1 MMNPVQK
8 RNLIRI
14 IPFGI
19 IWGVYGFLYVLIESG
34 LLGDAKVYP
43 STNNPYDFGTS
54 LLVTTSCSV
63 IMGIFLGIIEI
74 LLLNNLFVRRAFWQK
89 ILFKTALYLLLIF
102 LLLLTIA
109 FFVNSKGLKLPL
121 FHQEVFQQVAKFVSN
136 FVFWSIVI
144 YAGVLTMLSLF
155 ISEVSDYLGD
165 SVFNN
170 FFTGKYHRPREEE
183 RIFMFLD
190 MKASTTIA
198 EKLGNLEYFKLLN
211 NYFADTTDAIIQT
224 SGDVYQYAGDE
235 IIVSWNLKKGLTNNN
250 CIHCFFLIKDIFRS
264 LSESYIKR
272 FELVPEFKAGFHCGK
287 VTTGEIGTLKKDLF
301 FTGDV
306 LNTTARIQARCN
318 ELGTDILISEELTS
332 QLDLS
337 KTYDLTEIGE
347 FELRGRQEKVNL
359 FSVKENKVKNIANN

>member
-1 MMNPVQK
+1 MNPGQK

-54 LLVTTSCSV
+54 LLITTSCSV

-102 LLLLTIA
+102 ILLLTIA
-109 FFVNSKGLKLPL
+109 FFVNSIGLKLPL
-121 FHQEVFQQVAKFVSN
+121 FHPEVFQQVAKFVSN

-155 ISEVSDYLGD
+155 ILEVSDYLGD

-170 FFTGKYHRPREEE
+170 FFTGKYHHPREEE

-198 EKLGNLEYFKLLN
+198 EQLGNVEYFKLLN
-211 NYFADTTDAIIQT
+211 KYFADTTNAIIQT
-224 SGDVYQYAGDE
+224 SGEVYQYAGDE

-250 CIHCFFLIKDIFRS
+250 CIQCFFMIKDTFRM

-287 VTTGEIGTLKKDLF
+287 VTTGEIGILKKDIF

-318 ELGTDILISEELTS
+318 ESGTDNLISQELLSQLNIDDAYELTAM
-332 QLDLS
+332 
-337 KTYDLTEIGE
+337 GE
-347 FELRGRQEKVNL
+347 CALKGRREKINL
-359 FSVKENKVKNIANN
+359 FSIAKTSRINLY